1 MSHILFGTESE
12 KSITKKCHR
21 SSILQQPSSPANK
34 MVISLK
40 NQNFF
45 WKIFLKHYA
54 TWTFRSY
61 LAGLSVMEG
70 KLCFSSPPCT
80 CEWTAKASFVAA
92 RGFGTEVVILN
103 DLCRDR
109 LGLQCCASVVPLC
122 RVLSHTPLPSVQIWA
137 VLRTDHIRAK
147 NDSFYDFGKC
157 LSNQKD
163 WSRQNLCLS
172 WNKWKKVSSFH
183 WSPTS
188 LPSSANSCSSMPCSS
203 RSCYASASCI

>member
-1 MSHILFGTESE
+1 ML
-12 KSITKKCHR
+12 
-21 SSILQQPSSPANK
+21 
-34 MVISLK
+34 ISFK
-40 NQNFF
+40 NHNFF

-70 KLCFSSPPCT
+70 KLCFSSPPCV
-80 CEWTAKASFVAA
+80 CEWMAKASFVAA

-109 LGLQCCASVVPLC
+109 LGLQCCASVVPLF

-163 WSRQNLCLS
+163 WSRQNLRLS
-172 WNKWKKVSSFH
+172 WNKWKWAVSTGVPPLCHHLQTPVPPCPAHHVPVTPPHPAF
-183 WSPTS
+183 SPVG
-188 LPSSANSCSSMPCSS
+188 LRCFRRGMQQKLWD
-203 RSCYASASCI
+203 